1 MQKFINEG
9 ANMKKL
15 FFFPIFLMG
24 CVTSSHQLPNSKLL
38 VDEETY
44 GLSRSEVI
52 QAINEC
58 ESNRTRA
65 VMLMG
70 KRRVSGRITEIV
82 VDVTCAPKHG
92 IFCD

>member
-1 MQKFINEG
+1 
-9 ANMKKL
+9 MKKL

-24 CVTSSHQLPNSKLL
+24 CLTNPHQLPNSKLL

-58 ESNRTRA
+58 EGNGTRA

-82 VDVTCAPKHG
+82 VDVTCAPKYKY
-92 IFCD
+92 F